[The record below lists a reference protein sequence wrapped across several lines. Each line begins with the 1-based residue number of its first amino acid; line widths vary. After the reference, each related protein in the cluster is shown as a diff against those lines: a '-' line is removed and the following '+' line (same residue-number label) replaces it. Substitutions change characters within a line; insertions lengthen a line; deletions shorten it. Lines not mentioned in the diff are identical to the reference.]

1 MAKNIQMQV
10 LTDVGYEELN
20 PTTNLNAV
28 TGIDQL
34 YVWEKR
40 KFSLQWESALTD
52 DNISCYVDRNTSK
65 SRYMYCGFNSSTGVY
80 ELSSLVTK
88 SSSSLGGLY
97 FTDTFAGSTI
107 SNPQTVYQYKADPD
121 SRSSSYHYK
130 AIERQAV
137 LKKTDNLI
145 GYVFSTDKNAY
156 SSVSDEYVYIFKEVL
171 GNFPL
176 LAYGSY
182 IGTGSYGPSAPVS
195 LATGFFPKMLY
206 VKSSNGSLNLFL
218 PFTRMRTRYYESY
231 EKVLSDNLTFG
242 SNGNN
247 LLICSTVSAA
257 AQCDT
262 ANERYDWIAIG

>member
-20 PTTNLNAV
+20 PITNLNAV

-34 YVWEKR
+34 YIWEKR
-40 KFSLQWESALTD
+40 EFSLSWTD
-52 DNISCYVDRNTSK
+52 TIVDDDASCYVDRNTQV
-65 SRYMYCGFNSSTGVY
+65 SRYMYCGFNSLTGVY
-80 ELSSLVTK
+80 ELSSLVTR
-88 SSSSLGGLY
+88 SSGSLGELY
-97 FTDTFAGSTI
+97 FTDTFASSNI
-107 SNPQTVYQYKADPD
+107 SNSQIVYQYKANPS
-121 SRSSSYHYK
+121 SRSSSYRYE

-156 SSVSDEYVYIFKEVL
+156 SSISDGYVYIFKGVL

-176 LAYGSY
+176 LTYGSY

-218 PFTRMRTRYYESY
+218 PFTRMRTRYYKNYKEVY
-231 EKVLSDNLTFG
+231 SDNLTFG

-262 ANERYDWIAIG
+262 QNERYDWIAIG

>member
-1 MAKNIQMQV
+1 MQV

-52 DNISCYVDRNTSK
+52 DNISCYIDRNTSK

-218 PFTRMRTRYYESY
+218 PFTRMRMRYYESY
-231 EKVLSDNLTFG
+231 EKVCSDNLTFG

-247 LLICSTVSAA
+247 LLICSTVSAE
-257 AQCDT
+257 AQCDK
-262 ANERYDWIAIG
+262 ANERYDWVAIG

>member
-1 MAKNIQMQV
+1 MSYHHLSQKVQVALEDFILPILLQARLYLILKQYTNIRQTLILGVV
-10 LTDVGYEELN
+10 LTI
-20 PTTNLNAV
+20 T
-28 TGIDQL
+28 
-34 YVWEKR
+34 R
-40 KFSLQWESALTD
+40 LQ
-52 DNISCYVDRNTSK
+52 K
-65 SRYMYCGFNSSTGVY
+65 GKPF
-80 ELSSLVTK
+80 
-88 SSSSLGGLY
+88 
-97 FTDTFAGSTI
+97 
-107 SNPQTVYQYKADPD
+107 
-121 SRSSSYHYK
+121 
-130 AIERQAV
+130 
-137 LKKTDNLI
+137 KKTDNLI